1 MRVSAQGGITIVA
14 GNESQLEIARER
26 IDRLT
31 EWLEVSLGTK
41 ITAYAAATSAAD
53 IGRIAHGEAS
63 PPPAEE
69 ERLRNLYAVA
79 SYLAAQ
85 DGAGSAYAWLTEPNP
100 ELAGKPPVELLREG
114 ERPESVWLAAAPAF

>member
-1 MRVSAQGGITIVA
+1 MPHGGITVLA
-14 GNESQLEIARER
+14 GDDDHLEIARER

-41 ITAYAAATSAAD
+41 LTAYAAATSPGD
-53 IGRIAHGEAS
+53 IGRIAHGEVA
-63 PPPAEE
+63 PPPQEE

-79 SYLAAQ
+79 SYVAAR
-85 DGAGSAYAWLTEPNP
+85 DGAGSAYAWLTEPNS
-100 ELAGKPPVELLREG
+100 ELDGRAPAELLRDG